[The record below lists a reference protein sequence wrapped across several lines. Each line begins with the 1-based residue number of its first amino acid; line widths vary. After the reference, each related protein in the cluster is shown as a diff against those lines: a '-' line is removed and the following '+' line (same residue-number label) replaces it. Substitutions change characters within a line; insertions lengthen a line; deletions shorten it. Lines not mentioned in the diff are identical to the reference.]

1 MFKSILIPVDGS
13 KLSLK
18 ALSYGSKLAESSGA
32 KLTVMTATPEFPTI
46 IGGEGYMI
54 SPLSSKQWDAMI
66 EKRSD
71 AIKQRVNKQLNGT
84 PYEFTSM
91 TSDYPYAAIISVAK
105 KRKCDLIVMASHGRR
120 GLSAM
125 LLGSE
130 TTKVLTHSTIPV
142 LVCR

>member
-1 MFKSILIPVDGS
+1 VFKSILVPVDGT

-18 ALSYGSKLAESSGA
+18 ALSYASKLAASGST
-32 KLTVMTATPEFPTI
+32 KLTVMTALPEFPTM
-46 IGGEGYMI
+46 IGGEGYMVTPV
-54 SPLSSKQWDAMI
+54 STKQWDKMI
-66 EKRSD
+66 QKRSD
-71 AIKQRVNKQLNGT
+71 AIKARAVKQLKDA
-84 PYEFTSM
+84 PFEFTSV
-91 TSDYPYAAIISVAK
+91 TSDQPHEAIINLAK

-130 TTKVLTHSTIPV
+130 TTKVLTHSKVPV

>member
-18 ALSYGSKLAESSGA
+18 ALSYASGLAASSDA
-32 KLTVMTATPEFPTI
+32 KLTVMTASPEFPTM
-46 IGGEGYMI
+46 IGGEGYMVT
-54 SPLSSKQWDAMI
+54 PLSTKQWEAMI

-71 AIKQRVNKQLNGT
+71 AIKQRVNKQLKDA

-91 TSDYPYAAIISVAK
+91 TSDHPYAAIITVAK
-105 KRKCDLIVMASHGRR
+105 KRKCDLIIMASHGRR

>member
-32 KLTVMTATPEFPTI
+32 KLTIMTATPEFPTI

-54 SPLSSKQWDAMI
+54 APLSSKQWDAMI

>member
-18 ALSYGSKLAESSGA
+18 ALSYASILAQSSGA
-32 KLTVMTATPEFPTI
+32 KLTVMTASPEFPTL
-46 IGGEGYMI
+46 IGGEGYMVT
-54 SPLSSKQWDAMI
+54 PLSTKQWDTMI

-71 AIKQRVNKQLNGT
+71 TIKHRVNKQLKDA

-91 TSDYPYAAIISVAK
+91 TSDHPYAAIITVAK

>member
-32 KLTVMTATPEFPTI
+32 KLTVMTATPEFPTM

-54 SPLSSKQWDAMI
+54 APLSSKQWDAMI
-66 EKRSD
+66 EKRSG

>member
-18 ALSYGSKLAESSGA
+18 ALSYASNLAESSGA
-32 KLTVMTATPEFPTI
+32 KLTVMTASPEFPTM

-54 SPLSSKQWDAMI
+54 TPLSTKQWEAMI

-71 AIKQRVNKQLNGT
+71 AIKQRVNKQLKDV

-91 TSDYPYAAIISVAK
+91 TSDHPYAAIITVAK

>member
-18 ALSYGSKLAESSGA
+18 ALSYASTLAQSSGA
-32 KLTVMTATPEFPTI
+32 KLTVMTASPEFPTM
-46 IGGEGYMI
+46 IGGEGYMVT
-54 SPLSSKQWDAMI
+54 PLSTKQWDAMI

-71 AIKQRVNKQLNGT
+71 AIKQRVNKQLKGA

-91 TSDYPYAAIISVAK
+91 TSDHPYAAIITVAK
-105 KRKCDLIVMASHGRR
+105 KRKCDLIIMASHGRR